1 MDRRASDDSRAPFL
15 AASSPS
21 PEEDTGQTHDGAA
34 SEETYVDDDKAHHI
48 VHRIDRR
55 IIPLLFAA
63 AMVNFMDK
71 TILSSA
77 AVFGLR
83 KDTGLIDPGPGNGNE
98 SKNKY
103 AYVAT
108 VFYIG
113 YALSSYPA
121 AALLSRLPVGKFLG
135 VSLLL
140 CGVAVASTALSKDF
154 TALVGCRFALGV
166 FEAAVTP
173 SLVFVTGTWY
183 TRDEIPKRTGVWF
196 SGHAVGGI
204 AASGLAFLVG
214 VVVGEN
220 EDGHSHA
227 WRWMFAILGVLT
239 FVLGVVV
246 LRFLPDGIYTAA
258 FLSHEERRWAR
269 DRVVRA
275 GMGNTSNTEW
285 KWDQA
290 RECLRDPQTWMI
302 CAISLCCQIPNGG
315 TQNFANLVV
324 TALGFTPLGSTI
336 VNVPYSILCIAAI
349 SGSGWCAGRFR
360 SMNCVLIALVVI
372 PPIAGSALIEH
383 RAGISRSASLL
394 AYFLLASGP
403 AALPLLLS
411 LVQSNIRGVTKKN
424 TTTALLFVAYC
435 VGNIIGPQLFIEGE
449 APAYAT
455 AFRGIVA
462 CYSLVVGL
470 ALVLRGYLNALNR
483 RRTVKEGVGGS
494 RGASGVVSSGSGSG
508 SDEDVRE
515 LRLRPENYEDIT
527 DWNTFGF
534 RYRL

>member
-1 MDRRASDDSRAPFL
+1 MDRRVSDESRTRLLPLAPEVDTRQTPAGTDLAGRHVDDSKGRR
-15 AASSPS
+15 
-21 PEEDTGQTHDGAA
+21 T
-34 SEETYVDDDKAHHI
+34 I
-48 VHRIDRR
+48 NRIDKH

-83 KDTGLIDPGPGNGNE
+83 KDTGLIDPSPGNGNGGR
-98 SKNKY
+98 NKY
-103 AYVAT
+103 AYVAAA
-108 VFYIG
+108 FYVG

-121 AALLSRLPVGKFLG
+121 AAFLSRLPVGKFLG
-135 VSLLL
+135 INLLL
-140 CGVAVASTALSKDF
+140 CGVAVAATALCRDF
-154 TALVGCRFALGV
+154 TGLVGCRFVLGV

-173 SLVFVTGTWY
+173 SLVFVTGMWY

-214 VVVGEN
+214 IAVGEN
-220 EDGHSHA
+220 ENGHGHA
-227 WRWMFAILGVLT
+227 WRWMFAILGMLT
-239 FVLGVVV
+239 FVLGVAV
-246 LRFLPDGIYTAA
+246 LRFLPDGISTAR
-258 FLSHEERRWAR
+258 FLSHEEKRWAR
-269 DRVVRA
+269 DRVVHA
-275 GMGNTSNTEW
+275 GMDSTSNAGW

-290 RECLRDPQTWMI
+290 RECLRDLQTWII

-324 TALGFTPLGSTI
+324 TTLGFTPLGSTI
-336 VNVPYSILCIAAI
+336 INVPYSILCIAAI
-349 SGSGWCAGRFR
+349 LGSGWVAGRFR
-360 SMNCVLIALVVI
+360 SMNCILIALVVI
-372 PPIAGSALIEH
+372 PPIVGSALIVH
-383 RAGISRSASLL
+383 RTAVPRGVSLL
-394 AYFLLASGP
+394 AYFFLSSGP

-435 VGNIIGPQLFIEGE
+435 VGNIIGPQLFVEGE

-455 AFRGIVA
+455 AFRGIVV

-470 ALVLRGYLNALNR
+470 TLLLRCYLKAVNR
-483 RRTVKEGVGGS
+483 QRTAKEGVQ
-494 RGASGVVSSGSGSG
+494 VSSGAAGLVGNDSS
-508 SDEDVRE
+508 EDV
-515 LRLRPENYEDIT
+515 T

>member
-1 MDRRASDDSRAPFL
+1 MDRRGSVDSRTRLLPL
-15 AASSPS
+15 PSSSP
-21 PEEDTGQTHDGAA
+21 EADTRQTPT
-34 SEETYVDDDKAHHI
+34 ETDSTERYVDYDKGRRTLS
-48 VHRIDRR
+48 RIDRR
-55 IIPLLFAA
+55 IVPLLFAT

-83 KDTGLIDPGPGNGNE
+83 KDTGLIDPDPENGDE

-103 AYVAT
+103 AWVAAA
-108 VFYIG
+108 FYIG

-121 AALLSRLPVGKFLG
+121 AALLSRIPVGKVLG
-135 VSLLL
+135 VNLLL
-140 CGVAVASTALSKDF
+140 CGVVVAATALCKDF
-154 TALVGCRFALGV
+154 AGLVGCRFALGV
-166 FEAAVTP
+166 FEAAITP

-196 SGHAVGGI
+196 AGHAVGGI

-214 VVVGEN
+214 MG
-220 EDGHSHA
+220 GHS

-246 LRFLPDGIYTAA
+246 LRFLPDAISTAA
-258 FLSHEERRWAR
+258 FLTSEEKRWAR

-275 GMGNTSNTEW
+275 GMGSTSNAEW
-285 KWDQA
+285 KRDQT
-290 RECLRDPQTWMI
+290 RECLRDPQTWMV

-336 VNVPYSILCIAAI
+336 VNVPYSILCIVAI
-349 SGSGWCAGRFR
+349 SGSGWVAGRFR
-360 SMNCVLIALVVI
+360 SMNCILIALVVT
-372 PPIAGSALIEH
+372 PPIAGSALISH
-383 RAGISRSASLL
+383 RATIPRGVSLL

-435 VGNIIGPQLFIEGE
+435 IGNIAGPQLFVEGE

-455 AFRGIVA
+455 AFRGIVV

-470 ALVLRGYLNALNR
+470 TLVLRGYLKTMNR
-483 RRTVKEGVGGS
+483 RRTVKEGVEGS
-494 RGASGVVSSGSGSG
+494 SGTSGVVGSG
-508 SDEDVRE
+508 SDEDARE
-515 LRLRPENYEDIT
+515 VRLRPENYEDVT

-534 RYRL
+534 RYRF